1 MRTLIV
7 ALEIFASDSK
17 AELTH
22 TSFFDGIDQLEDLA
36 FLPLVDFRLDF
47 PTHLK
52 GDYIPDSVRIFA
64 ERNAILVSKVRSM
77 CTGS

>member
-1 MRTLIV
+1 M
-7 ALEIFASDSK
+7 
-17 AELTH
+17 AELTR

-52 GDYIPDSVRIFA
+52 GDYIPDSVGIFA
-64 ERNAILVSKVRSM
+64 ERNAILVSKVRFM
-77 CTGS
+77 CS